1 MVEAQWLAAGVS
13 YSRKFHAARDAP
25 TTLTIGG
32 LPCADVICWPYL
44 RGEECLCDGKLA
56 HIFRNGCGRAVN
68 SALSAQAA
76 PCRMMGILQRRLC
89 IQQQGG
95 AATPRP
101 AQPRPRKVRLG
112 RARALVHEAS
122 AVVGARQDARA
133 PTETTD
139 PVVAAGRRTSML
151 GLGAP
156 LKILELGDVLSTQSV
171 PRRVLRERPLHELV
185 IPEEVEV

>member
-1 MVEAQWLAAGVS
+1 MVEAQWLAAGVA

-76 PCRMMGILQRRLC
+76 PCRH
-89 IQQQGG
+89 G
-95 AATPRP
+95 AAPPQPPPIPRP
-101 AQPRPRKVRLG
+101 
-112 RARALVHEAS
+112 
-122 AVVGARQDARA
+122 
-133 PTETTD
+133 
-139 PVVAAGRRTSML
+139 
-151 GLGAP
+151 
-156 LKILELGDVLSTQSV
+156 
-171 PRRVLRERPLHELV
+171 
-185 IPEEVEV
+185 